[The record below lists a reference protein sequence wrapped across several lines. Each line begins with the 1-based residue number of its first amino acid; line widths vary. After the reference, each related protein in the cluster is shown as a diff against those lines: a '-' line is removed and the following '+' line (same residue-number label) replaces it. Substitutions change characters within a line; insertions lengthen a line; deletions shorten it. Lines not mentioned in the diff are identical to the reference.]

1 MVITDRARARG
12 RADLDV
18 WRQVLRGGATAVQL
32 RAKGDSDSALVS
44 MGRRMAPMAERA
56 GALFVVN
63 DRPDI
68 AVVVGASACHL
79 GPDDLDLDQARRI
92 VGDAMIIG
100 FSAGSVDGARRAEHL
115 GADYIGA
122 GPVFLTD
129 TKSDAGAPLG
139 LAGLE
144 AIVAATPLPVI
155 AVGGIDA
162 RCAAACVEAGA
173 CGVAVVTAAVGAAS
187 IAPAVRLLRR
197 CVDDAAARRDG

>member
-18 WRQVLRGGATAVQL
+18 CRQVLRGGATAVQL
-32 RAKGDSDSALVS
+32 RAKGDSDGALVS
-44 MGRRMAPMAERA
+44 IARGMLPMVAQA

-68 AVVVGASACHL
+68 AAVVGAGACHL
-79 GPDDLDLDQARRI
+79 GPEDLDVEQARRL
-92 VGDAMIIG
+92 VGDAMFIG
-100 FSAGSVDGARRAEHL
+100 FSAGSVDEARQAEGR

-129 TKSDAGAPLG
+129 TKHDAGAPLG
-139 LAGLE
+139 LAGLA

-155 AVGGIDA
+155 AVGGINV
-162 RCAAACVEAGA
+162 RRAAACVEAGA
-173 CGVAVVTAAVGAAS
+173 CGVAVATAAVGAAS

-197 CVDDAAARRDG
+197 CVDAAVVGWDG